1 MEETPE
7 TKKEQTVLING
18 EEHKVADLAQEQ
30 VYMLNQIL
38 DLENKI
44 KQVTFN
50 LDQLNASRGSF
61 LSQLNASFEK
71 KEEQEAVNGD

>member
-18 EEHKVADLAQEQ
+18 EEHKVSDLSQEQ

-61 LSQLNASFEK
+61 LSQLNASFEN
-71 KEEQEAVNGD
+71 KEEQEAVNED

>member
-7 TKKEQTVLING
+7 KKEQTVLING
-18 EEHKVADLAQEQ
+18 EEHKVSDLSQEQ

-61 LSQLNASFEK
+61 LSQLNASFEN
-71 KEEQEAVNGD
+71 KEEQEAVNED